1 MRWRILFA
9 GLCAVLALAATAG
22 AQVQTQLL
30 ARRRFLPEVGA
41 GVRAVR
47 RAADG
52 RFLVLPAPAAA
63 VLIYNA
69 AGQRVGQVPAAVGAA
84 APVSKEAA
92 LVYGDD
98 LDVDPTGWIYVADR
112 GANAVKIFKPDG
124 TLAVTIAIVA
134 PTSVAALA
142 EGEIAVADRKSVV

>member
-1 MRWRILFA
+1 VCSSDLAIKRDATGRYY
-9 GLCAVLALAATAG
+9 VLTAPG
-22 AQVQTQLL
+22 
-30 ARRRFLPEVGA
+30 
-41 GVRAVR
+41 
-47 RAADG
+47 
-52 RFLVLPAPAAA
+52 AA

-69 AGQRVGQVPAAVGAA
+69 AGQRVGQVPA

-112 GANAVKIFKPDG
+112 GANAVKVFKPDG

-142 EGEIAVADRKSVV
+142 EGEIAVASMKSARLVTVFAGPSQEPVNS